1 MSEGP
6 LRRVLLVVCLVVLST
21 CRSMDP
27 APDDPRVN
35 EMGGGTTMLRGADCS
50 TGVGNNHRERPVIC
64 VENTASGIVAN
75 PDSVDVW
82 DVSPAD
88 RKTPHTIHWMT
99 RSGAGDLRIDFK
111 DSGCVENLQCN
122 GRGQCNAKTIDI
134 SDPSKRCRYGI
145 TLDGVEQDPEII
157 ITNCC

>member
-1 MSEGP
+1 
-6 LRRVLLVVCLVVLST
+6 VVFLAALAICAGT
-21 CRSMDP
+21 CKSADP
-27 APDDPRVN
+27 AADDSRIN
-35 EMGGGTTMLRGADCS
+35 EMGGGQTMLRGPDCS
-50 TGVGNNHRERPVIC
+50 TGVGNSHKERPVIC

-99 RSGAGDLRIDFK
+99 RGGGGDLRINFK
-111 DSGCVENLQCN
+111 DEGCVENLQCN

-134 SDPSKRCRYGI
+134 TDRSKRCRYGI
-145 TLDGVEQDPEII
+145 TLDGVELDPEII